1 MHVLRNL
8 SFDLFLI
15 LCLRKEDSKTVEDSG
30 PTPKKV
36 GNFFKAIQK
45 LHCIN
50 EQEVYPPNVVAVR
63 TLASHIYVQRK
74 NLYQ

>member
-8 SFDLFLI
+8 FFDLFLI

-36 GNFFKAIQK
+36 GNFLRPFRSYI
-45 LHCIN
+45 
-50 EQEVYPPNVVAVR
+50 
-63 TLASHIYVQRK
+63 VQMNRK
-74 NLYQ
+74 FIHPML